1 MPTPAPPGHQPM
13 ADRPAPRIPLARLV
27 WSRWV
32 VNPLVLSLVALPL
45 TLPGQVRRVVR
56 LRCTTTGVRAFR
68 DVHRSVISVPRR
80 MRPPSSTNRSRACNL
95 RLAPIALHVPV
106 SPLVTPFLCSTY
118 WTSSP
123 TTMWMDGDHR
133 SIEPVGARPRSQ
145 LTRPQSVWRPMSS
158 TMGRRGSCICRSA
171 LRHRGAKLQPP
182 DS

>member
-80 MRPPSSTNRSRACNL
+80 MRPPLRPIAAEPAICASLRSRYTC
-95 RLAPIALHVPV
+95 P
-106 SPLVTPFLCSTY
+106 
-118 WTSSP
+118 
-123 TTMWMDGDHR
+123 
-133 SIEPVGARPRSQ
+133 
-145 LTRPQSVWRPMSS
+145 
-158 TMGRRGSCICRSA
+158 
-171 LRHRGAKLQPP
+171 
-182 DS
+182 